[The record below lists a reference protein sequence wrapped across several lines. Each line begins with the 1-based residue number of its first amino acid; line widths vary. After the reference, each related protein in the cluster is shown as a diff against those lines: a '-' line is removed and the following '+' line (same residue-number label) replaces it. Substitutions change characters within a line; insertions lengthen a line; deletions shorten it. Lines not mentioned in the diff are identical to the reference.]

1 MGNTTKHGILCHME
15 NALKHSPKKKGAIL
29 SLETMLY
36 IGILIIF
43 AAIGIGMYNQRDSAK
58 AAAARTEM
66 DQIRTAVTQ
75 YNMYSNSEYTDANFD
90 ALLSKLSADDS
101 IDGLEHGPF
110 LTQRSASGLILWP
123 LLLGRLLRPG
133 HIHGRRAASG
143 LRALLTRGASS
154 TPMIPQRAR
163 SRARARILI

>member
-1 MGNTTKHGILCHME
+1 MGNTTKRGILCRME
-15 NALKHSPKKKGAIL
+15 SALKHSPKKKGAIL

-75 YNMYSNSEYTDANFD
+75 YNMYSNSEYTEANFD
-90 ALLSKLSADDS
+90 ALLNKLSADDS

-110 LTQRSASGLILWP
+110 LTAGGKWGTSVVDPWGQQY
-123 LLLGRLLRPG
+123 
-133 HIHGRRAASG
+133 
-143 LRALLTRGASS
+143 TYDS
-154 TPMIPQRAR
+154 TTGTITCTGSDPDMTLQVGKG
-163 SRARARILI
+163 SNSNL